1 MKYDNVRI
9 HDIEVFPN
17 VFIDTF
23 LKPESKEIW
32 MYLVTSISLSQQD
45 YSYITDVIYTG
56 YHVHWIPNVSNFLDW
71 LKGNRFLL
79 VGYNSYEFDDPL
91 LVWIDKNW
99 TQICSSKDNF
109 LNSVYQASSIMLEN
123 NKDYKFADWLET
135 CDLMRVLNVKSVF
148 KPLKQLAGNLR
159 FENIVDFNHYFGQN
173 LTKELLFEMIAYNK
187 QDLLITERALIGV
200 PEYIQ
205 GPCVPKTAHVGAKEA
220 IDSRLMASKE
230 YNASL
235 VNQTDSG
242 IANVL
247 NNILYERYS
256 GISQKDFKEKRTGY
270 EEVFFTNVIS
280 NKIEFKIPELQSF
293 LTHLKTIII
302 PSKDLL
308 FFGSDKLHEID
319 RAKLRNYAKQYLTF
333 NTIFCELPL
342 TFGIGGMHS
351 TQSPQIFSSSENV
364 FLRDIDA
371 DSYYPSLMDKLLIY
385 PRHLGEGVLNYL
397 RSIVYD
403 RVDAKYKAKDKKL
416 LEEERLKYKLKANM
430 LKIAVNSIFGKL
442 NFPHFWWCDFEAML
456 KVTINGQLA
465 LLMMIEDFYVHG
477 MKTVYANTDGI
488 TVLIPKELDLE
499 ANEVCKRWTEKL
511 GITLGITEFDRMYH
525 QDCNNYIVVTKDGEV
540 KAKGRYDYLSYTE
553 KYGTFN
559 VVGSFRYPIVPYAVQ
574 QYFIKGVP
582 IEDTIYSHD
591 DILDFCICGKIG
603 RQFTPI
609 LRDVV
614 TRKEEVV
621 QQTQRYYIAKTSLKL
636 YKRKRETYDP
646 ISKDFYLID
655 ELGEEEY
662 ENGEKR
668 GSDFDVCCGYGIQL
682 ANDVTQRL
690 SSIEEYKIDY
700 SFYIRECR
708 KLIDPIEGKYSKQQF
723 LF

>member
-1 MKYDNVRI
+1 MNYEKVRI

-23 LKPESKEIW
+23 LKPESKEVWI
-32 MYLVTSISLSQQD
+32 YLVTTIPLSQQD
-45 YSYITDVIYTG
+45 YLYIKDVIYKG
-56 YHVHWIPNVSNFLDW
+56 YIVHIIPNLSSFLDW

-91 LVWIDKNW
+91 LVWIDRNW
-99 TQICSSKDNF
+99 INYSSSKELF
-109 LNSVYQASSIMLEN
+109 LNNVYLASSTMLQN
-123 NKDYKFADWLET
+123 NKDYKYAEWLET

-159 FENIVDFNHYFGQN
+159 FENIVDFKHYFGQD

-187 QDLLITERALIGV
+187 QDLLITERALVGV
-200 PEYIQ
+200 PEYIK
-205 GPCVPKTAHVGAKEA
+205 GNCVPKTCHIGAKEA
-220 IDSRLMASKE
+220 IDSRLMASQE
-230 YNASL
+230 YQASL
-235 VNQTDSG
+235 INQTDSG

-270 EEVFFTNVIS
+270 EEVYFTNVIS
-280 NKIEFKIPELQSF
+280 DKIEFKIPELQFF
-293 LTHLKTIII
+293 LNHLKTIVI

-308 FFGSDKLHEID
+308 FEGSDKLHEID
-319 RAKLRNYAKQYLTF
+319 RVKLRDFAKKNLTF
-333 NTIFCELPL
+333 DKTFCELPL

-351 TQSPQIFSSSENV
+351 TQSPQIFSSSETT

-385 PRHLGEGVLNYL
+385 PKHLGEGVLNYL
-397 RSIVYD
+397 RSIVDD

-416 LEEERLKYKLKANM
+416 SEQDRLKYKLKANM
-430 LKIAVNSIFGKL
+430 LKIAVNSVFGKL

-465 LLMMIEDFYVHG
+465 LLMMIEDFYLHG

-488 TVLIPKELDLE
+488 TVLIPKELDEE
-499 ANEVCKRWTEKL
+499 AKKVCERWTEKL

-559 VVGSFRYPIVPYAVQ
+559 VAGTFKYPIVPYAVQ
-574 QYFIKGVP
+574 QYFIKGIP
-582 IEDTIYSHD
+582 IEETIYAHD

-609 LRDVV
+609 LKDVV
-614 TRKEEVV
+614 SRKEEIV

-636 YKRKRETYDP
+636 YKRKREDYDP

-655 ELGEEEY
+655 ELGEEDDES
-662 ENGEKR
+662 GERR
-668 GSDFDVCCGYGIQL
+668 GSDFDVCRGYGIQL
-682 ANDVTQRL
+682 ANDVTHRL
-690 SSIEEYKIDY
+690 SSIEEYNIDY
-700 SFYIRECR
+700 SFYIKECR
-708 KLIDPIEGKYSKQQF
+708 KLIDSIEGKYSKQQM